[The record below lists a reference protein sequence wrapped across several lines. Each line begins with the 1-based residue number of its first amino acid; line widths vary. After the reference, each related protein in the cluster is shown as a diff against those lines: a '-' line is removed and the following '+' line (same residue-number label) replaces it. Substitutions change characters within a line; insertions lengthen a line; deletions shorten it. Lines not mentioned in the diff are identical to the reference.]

1 MFRFIAIAV
10 VVLLLLFTLNSTI
23 APYFIVDER
32 ERAIKLFLGEIEE
45 EEYGPGLHFKWPFAN
60 TIHKFDARILNI
72 DAEPEG
78 LLTSEKK
85 RVIVDSFIKWRIAK
99 PTQYFKA
106 TGGDLRRAELIM
118 SQFLSKGIK
127 DAIGKRTITDVIYG
141 ERLAIMREVATAIDK
156 QAKQDLGV
164 EVLDVRIKKV
174 ELPDEVRQSVF
185 SRMEQ
190 EREKVARDFRSKGRE
205 TAAGIRAD
213 ADRQRS
219 ILLAE
224 AYNESQ
230 QIRGQADAEA
240 ADVYAQAYGKD
251 PEFYGLYRSL
261 NAYKTTF
268 TGSNDV
274 LLIKPDSQFFKLQ
287 LSAMSDRTI
296 RYTGLSLMVV
306 GAIVLQLVR

>member
-1 MFRFIAIAV
+1 MLRVILIIAAALF
-10 VVLLLLFTLNSTI
+10 LLISVNSTV
-23 APYFIVDER
+23 APFFVVNER

-45 EEYGPGLHFKWPFAN
+45 EEFGPGLHFKWPFAN
-60 TIHKFDARILNI
+60 TIHKFDSRILNI
-72 DAEPEG
+72 DAAAEE

-85 RVIVDSFIKWRIAK
+85 RVVVDSFIKWQIADPAK
-99 PTQYFKA
+99 YFKA
-106 TGGDLRRAELIM
+106 TGGNLREAENIM
-118 SQFLSKGIK
+118 SQFLNKGIK

-141 ERLAIMREVATAIDK
+141 ERLAIMREVAEAVNK
-156 QAKQDLGV
+156 QASPTLGV
-164 EVLDVRIKKV
+164 DVLDVRIKKV
-174 ELPDEVRQSVF
+174 ELPQEVRESVF
-185 SRMEQ
+185 RRMEQ

-230 QIRGQADAEA
+230 TIRGEADATA
-240 ADVYAQAYGKD
+240 AEIYAKAYGKD
-251 PEFYGLYRSL
+251 PDFYGLYRSL

-274 LLIKPDSQFFKLQ
+274 LLIKPDSQFF
-287 LSAMSDRTI
+287 
-296 RYTGLSLMVV
+296 RYFNGTEG
-306 GAIVLQLVR
+306 Q

>member
-1 MFRFIAIAV
+1 MIRVILIV
-10 VVLLLLFTLNSTI
+10 VAALLLLFSINSTV
-23 APYFIVDER
+23 APFFVVNETQ
-32 ERAIKLFLGEIEE
+32 RAIKLFLGEIEDK
-45 EEYGPGLHFKWPFAN
+45 EYGPGLHFKWPFAN
-60 TIHKFDARILNI
+60 TVHGFDARILNI
-72 DAEPEG
+72 DSQAEE

-85 RVIVDSFIKWRIAK
+85 RVVVDSFIKWQIDD
-99 PTQYFKA
+99 PTEYFKA
-106 TGGDLRRAELIM
+106 TGGNIRRTEDIM

-141 ERLAIMREVATAIDK
+141 ERLAIMAEAAAAVDK
-156 QAKQDLGV
+156 QAGDSLGV
-164 EVLDVRIKKV
+164 KVLDVRIKKV
-174 ELPDEVRQSVF
+174 ELPGEVRESVF

-205 TAAGIRAD
+205 TAAGIEAD

-240 ADVYAQAYGKD
+240 AEVYAKAYGKD

-261 NAYKTTF
+261 NAYKSTF

-274 LLIKPDSQFFKLQ
+274 LLIKPDSQFFKYFNGTEASQ
-287 LSAMSDRTI
+287 
-296 RYTGLSLMVV
+296 
-306 GAIVLQLVR
+306 

>member
-1 MFRFIAIAV
+1 MLRIALIV
-10 VVLLLLFTLNSTI
+10 VAVLLFLFSVNSTI
-23 APYFIVDER
+23 APFFVVDER
-32 ERAIKLFLGEIEE
+32 QRAIKLFLGEIVEKE
-45 EEYGPGLHFKWPFAN
+45 FGPGLHFKWPFAN
-60 TIHKFDARILNI
+60 TIHRFDSRILNI

-85 RVIVDSFIKWRIAK
+85 RVIVDSFVKWRIAS
-99 PTQYFKA
+99 PTEYFKA
-106 TGGDLRRAELIM
+106 TGGDTRRAELLL

-141 ERLAIMREVATAIDK
+141 ERLAIMAEVATATDK
-156 QAKQDLGV
+156 QAQSLGV
-164 EVLDVRIKKV
+164 EVVDVRIKKV

-190 EREKVARDFRSKGRE
+190 EREKVARDFRSKGSE
-205 TAAGIRAD
+205 TAAGIKAD
-213 ADRQRS
+213 ANRQRS

-230 QIRGQADAEA
+230 QIRGTADATA
-240 ADVYAQAYGKD
+240 ADVYARAYGKD

-274 LLIKPDSQFFKLQ
+274 LLIKPDSQFFKYFNGTEQ
-287 LSAMSDRTI
+287 
-296 RYTGLSLMVV
+296 
-306 GAIVLQLVR
+306 

>member
-1 MFRFIAIAV
+1 MIRVILIV
-10 VVLLLLFTLNSTI
+10 VAALLLLFSINSTV
-23 APYFIVDER
+23 APFFVVNETQ
-32 ERAIKLFLGEIEE
+32 RAIKLFLGEIEDK
-45 EEYGPGLHFKWPFAN
+45 EYGPGLHFKWPFAN
-60 TIHKFDARILNI
+60 TVHRFDARILNI
-72 DAEPEG
+72 DSQAEE

-85 RVIVDSFIKWRIAK
+85 RVVVDSFIKWQIDD
-99 PTQYFKA
+99 PTEYFKA
-106 TGGDLRRAELIM
+106 TGGNIRRTEDIM

-141 ERLAIMREVATAIDK
+141 ERLAIMAEAAAAVDK
-156 QAKQDLGV
+156 QAGDSLGV
-164 EVLDVRIKKV
+164 KVLDVRIKKV
-174 ELPDEVRQSVF
+174 ELPGEVRESVF

-205 TAAGIRAD
+205 TAAGIEAD

-240 ADVYAQAYGKD
+240 AEVYAKAYGKD

-261 NAYKTTF
+261 NAYKSTF

-274 LLIKPDSQFFKLQ
+274 LLIKPDSQFFKYFNGTEASQ
-287 LSAMSDRTI
+287 
-296 RYTGLSLMVV
+296 
-306 GAIVLQLVR
+306 

>member
-1 MFRFIAIAV
+1 MLKGILIAV
-10 VVLLLLFTLNSTI
+10 AVLLLLFSINSTI
-23 APYFIVDER
+23 APFFVVDQT

-60 TIHKFDARILNI
+60 TIHKFDSRILNI

-99 PTQYFKA
+99 PTKYFKA

-141 ERLAIMREVATAIDK
+141 ERLAIMREVALAVDK
-156 QAKQDLGV
+156 QAALSLGV

-174 ELPDEVRQSVF
+174 ELPGEVRQSVF

-205 TAAGIRAD
+205 TSAGIKAD

-240 ADVYAQAYGKD
+240 AEVYAKAYGKD

-261 NAYKTTF
+261 NAYKSTF
-268 TGSNDV
+268 TGANDV
-274 LLIKPDSQFFKLQ
+274 LLIKPDSQFFKYFNGTEAQ
-287 LSAMSDRTI
+287 
-296 RYTGLSLMVV
+296 
-306 GAIVLQLVR
+306 

>member
-1 MFRFIAIAV
+1 MIRVILIV
-10 VVLLLLFTLNSTI
+10 VAALLLLFSINSTV
-23 APYFIVDER
+23 APFFVVNETQ
-32 ERAIKLFLGEIEE
+32 RAIKLFLGEIEDK
-45 EEYGPGLHFKWPFAN
+45 EYGPGLHFKWPFAN
-60 TIHKFDARILNI
+60 TVHRFDARILNI
-72 DAEPEG
+72 DSQAEE

-85 RVIVDSFIKWRIAK
+85 RVVVDSFIKWQIDD
-99 PTQYFKA
+99 PTEYFKA
-106 TGGDLRRAELIM
+106 TGGNIRRTEDIM

-141 ERLAIMREVATAIDK
+141 ERLEIMAEAAAAVDK
-156 QAKQDLGV
+156 QAGESLGV
-164 EVLDVRIKKV
+164 KVLDIRIKKV
-174 ELPDEVRQSVF
+174 ELPGEVRESVF

-205 TAAGIRAD
+205 TAAGIEAD

-240 ADVYAQAYGKD
+240 AEVYAKAYGKD

-261 NAYKTTF
+261 NAYKSTF
-268 TGSNDV
+268 TGSNDI
-274 LLIKPDSQFFKLQ
+274 LLIKPDSQFFKYFNGTEASQ
-287 LSAMSDRTI
+287 
-296 RYTGLSLMVV
+296 
-306 GAIVLQLVR
+306 

>member
-1 MFRFIAIAV
+1 MIRVILIV
-10 VVLLLLFTLNSTI
+10 VAALLLLFSINSTV
-23 APYFIVDER
+23 APFFVVNETQ
-32 ERAIKLFLGEIEE
+32 RAIKLFLGEIEDK
-45 EEYGPGLHFKWPFAN
+45 EYGPGLHFKWPFAN
-60 TIHKFDARILNI
+60 TVHRFDARILNI
-72 DAEPEG
+72 DSQAEE

-85 RVIVDSFIKWRIAK
+85 RVVVDSFIKWQIDD
-99 PTQYFKA
+99 PTEYFKA
-106 TGGDLRRAELIM
+106 TGGNIRRTEDIM

-141 ERLAIMREVATAIDK
+141 ERLEIMAEAAAAVDK
-156 QAKQDLGV
+156 QAGESLGV
-164 EVLDVRIKKV
+164 KVLDIRIKKV
-174 ELPDEVRQSVF
+174 ELPGEVRESVF

-205 TAAGIRAD
+205 TAAGIEAD

-240 ADVYAQAYGKD
+240 AEVYAKAYGKD

-261 NAYKTTF
+261 NAYKSTF
-268 TGSNDV
+268 TGLNDI
-274 LLIKPDSQFFKLQ
+274 LLIKPDSQFFKYFNGTEASQ
-287 LSAMSDRTI
+287 
-296 RYTGLSLMVV
+296 
-306 GAIVLQLVR
+306 

>member
-1 MFRFIAIAV
+1 MIKGILIGA
-10 VVLLLLFTLNSTI
+10 VLLLLVISVNSTV
-23 APYFIVDER
+23 APFFVVDER
-32 ERAIKLFLGEIEE
+32 QQAIKLFLGEIEE
-45 EEYGPGLHFKWPFAN
+45 KQYGPGLHFKWPLAN

-72 DAEPEG
+72 DAEPG
-78 LLTSEKK
+78 TVLTSEKK
-85 RVIVDSFIKWRIAK
+85 RVIVDSFIKWRISR
-99 PTQYFKA
+99 PTEYFKA
-106 TGGDLRRAELIM
+106 TGGDLRRAELIL

-141 ERLAIMREVATAIDK
+141 ERLAIMREVAVAADK
-156 QAKQDLGV
+156 QAAESLGI
-164 EVLDVRIKKV
+164 EILDVRIKKV
-174 ELPDEVRQSVF
+174 ELPDEVRQSVY

-230 QIRGQADAEA
+230 QIRGTADAEA
-240 ADVYAQAYGKD
+240 AEVYAKAYGKD

-268 TGSNDV
+268 KGASDV
-274 LLIKPDSQFFKLQ
+274 LLIKPDSQFFKYFNGTDQ
-287 LSAMSDRTI
+287 
-296 RYTGLSLMVV
+296 
-306 GAIVLQLVR
+306 

>member
-1 MFRFIAIAV
+1 MIKGILIGA
-10 VVLLLLFTLNSTI
+10 VLLLLVISVNSTV
-23 APYFIVDER
+23 APFFVVDER
-32 ERAIKLFLGEIEE
+32 QQAIKLFLGEIEE
-45 EEYGPGLHFKWPFAN
+45 KQYGPGLHFKWPLAN

-72 DAEPEG
+72 DAEPG
-78 LLTSEKK
+78 TVLTSEKK
-85 RVIVDSFIKWRIAK
+85 RVIVDSFIKWRISR
-99 PTQYFKA
+99 PTEYFKA
-106 TGGDLRRAELIM
+106 TGGDLRRAELIL

-141 ERLAIMREVATAIDK
+141 ERLAIMREVAVAADK
-156 QAKQDLGV
+156 QAAESLGI
-164 EVLDVRIKKV
+164 EILDVRIKKV
-174 ELPDEVRQSVF
+174 ELPDEVRQSVY

-230 QIRGQADAEA
+230 QIRGTADAEA
-240 ADVYAQAYGKD
+240 AEVYAKAYGKD

-261 NAYKTTF
+261 NAYKATF
-268 TGSNDV
+268 KGASDV
-274 LLIKPDSQFFKLQ
+274 LLIKPDSQFFKYFNGTDQ
-287 LSAMSDRTI
+287 
-296 RYTGLSLMVV
+296 
-306 GAIVLQLVR
+306 

>member
-1 MFRFIAIAV
+1 MLKSVLIGAI
-10 VVLLLLFTLNSTI
+10 LLLLVISVNSTV
-23 APYFIVDER
+23 APFFVVDER
-32 ERAIKLFLGEIEE
+32 QQAIKLFLGEIEE
-45 EEYGPGLHFKWPFAN
+45 KQYGPGLHFKWPFAN

-72 DAEPEG
+72 DAEPG
-78 LLTSEKK
+78 TVLTSEKK
-85 RVIVDSFIKWRIAK
+85 RVIVDSFIKWRIAR
-99 PTQYFKA
+99 PTEYFKA
-106 TGGDLRRAELIM
+106 TGGDLRRAELIL

-141 ERLAIMREVATAIDK
+141 ERLAIMREVAVAADK
-156 QAKQDLGV
+156 QAAESLGI
-164 EVLDVRIKKV
+164 EILDVRIKKV
-174 ELPDEVRQSVF
+174 ELPDEVRQSVY

-230 QIRGQADAEA
+230 QIRGTADAEA
-240 ADVYAQAYGKD
+240 AEVYAKAYGKD

-261 NAYKTTF
+261 NAYKSTF
-268 TGSNDV
+268 TGANDV
-274 LLIKPDSQFFKLQ
+274 LLIKPDSQFFKNFNGTEQ
-287 LSAMSDRTI
+287 
-296 RYTGLSLMVV
+296 
-306 GAIVLQLVR
+306 

>member
-1 MFRFIAIAV
+1 MFKVIAV
-10 VVLLLLFTLNSTI
+10 VVVILMLLFSVNSTV
-23 APYFIVDER
+23 APYFVVDER

-45 EEYGPGLHFKWPFAN
+45 QEYGPGLHFKWPFAN
-60 TIHKFDARILNI
+60 AIHKFDSRILNI

-141 ERLAIMREVATAIDK
+141 ERLAIMAEVATAIDK
-156 QAKQDLGV
+156 QASQDLGV

-174 ELPDEVRQSVF
+174 ELPD
-185 SRMEQ
+185 
-190 EREKVARDFRSKGRE
+190 G
-205 TAAGIRAD
+205 AD

-230 QIRGQADAEA
+230 QIRGEADAEA

-268 TGSNDV
+268 TGGSDV
-274 LLIKPDSQFFKLQ
+274 LLIKPDSQFFKYFNGTEQ
-287 LSAMSDRTI
+287 
-296 RYTGLSLMVV
+296 
-306 GAIVLQLVR
+306 

>member
-1 MFRFIAIAV
+1 MVKVLAIV
-10 VVLLLLFTLNSTI
+10 VVLLMLLFSVNSTI
-23 APYFIVDER
+23 APYFVVDER

-45 EEYGPGLHFKWPFAN
+45 QEYGPGLHFKWPLAN
-60 TIHKFDARILNI
+60 AIHRFDSRILNI

-85 RVIVDSFIKWRIAK
+85 RVIVDSFIKWRIDK

-106 TGGDLRRAELIM
+106 TGGDLRTAELIL

-141 ERLAIMREVATAIDK
+141 ERLAIMAEVATAIDK
-156 QAKQDLGV
+156 QSNQDLGV
-164 EVLDVRIKKV
+164 EVVDVRIKKV

-230 QIRGQADAEA
+230 QIRGEADAEA
-240 ADVYAQAYGKD
+240 AEVYAQAYGKD
-251 PEFYGLYRSL
+251 PDFYGLYRSL
-261 NAYKTTF
+261 NAYKSTF
-268 TGSNDV
+268 TGGSDV
-274 LLIKPDSQFFKLQ
+274 LLIKPDSQFFQ
-287 LSAMSDRTI
+287 YFNGTE
-296 RYTGLSLMVV
+296 G
-306 GAIVLQLVR
+306 Q

>member
-1 MFRFIAIAV
+1 MLKSVLIGAI
-10 VVLLLLFTLNSTI
+10 LLLLVISVNSTV
-23 APYFIVDER
+23 APFFVVDER
-32 ERAIKLFLGEIEE
+32 QQAIKLFLGEIEE
-45 EEYGPGLHFKWPFAN
+45 KQYGPGLHFKWPFAN

-72 DAEPEG
+72 DAEPG
-78 LLTSEKK
+78 TVLTSEKK
-85 RVIVDSFIKWRIAK
+85 RVIVDSFIKWRIAR
-99 PTQYFKA
+99 PTEYFKA
-106 TGGDLRRAELIM
+106 TGGDLRRAELIL

-141 ERLAIMREVATAIDK
+141 ERLAIMREVAVAADK
-156 QAKQDLGV
+156 QAAESLGI
-164 EVLDVRIKKV
+164 EILDVRIKKV
-174 ELPDEVRQSVF
+174 ELPDEVRQSVY

-230 QIRGQADAEA
+230 QIRGTADAEA
-240 ADVYAQAYGKD
+240 AEVYAKAYGKD

-261 NAYKTTF
+261 NAYKSTF
-268 TGSNDV
+268 TGANDV
-274 LLIKPDSQFFKLQ
+274 LLIKPDSQFFKYFNGTEQ
-287 LSAMSDRTI
+287 
-296 RYTGLSLMVV
+296 
-306 GAIVLQLVR
+306 

>member
-274 LLIKPDSQFFKLQ
+274 LLIKPDSQFFKYFNGTEGQ
-287 LSAMSDRTI
+287 
-296 RYTGLSLMVV
+296 
-306 GAIVLQLVR
+306 

>member
-1 MFRFIAIAV
+1 MIRVILIV
-10 VVLLLLFTLNSTI
+10 VAALLLLFSINSTV
-23 APYFIVDER
+23 APFFVVNETQ
-32 ERAIKLFLGEIEE
+32 RAIKLFLGEIEE
-45 EEYGPGLHFKWPFAN
+45 KEYGPGLHFKWPFAN
-60 TIHKFDARILNI
+60 TVHRFDARILNI
-72 DAEPEG
+72 DSQAEE

-85 RVIVDSFIKWRIAK
+85 RVVVDSFIKWQIDD
-99 PTQYFKA
+99 PTEYFKA
-106 TGGDLRRAELIM
+106 TGGNIRRTEDIM

-141 ERLAIMREVATAIDK
+141 ERLEIMAEAAAAVDK
-156 QAKQDLGV
+156 QAGESLGV
-164 EVLDVRIKKV
+164 KVLDIRIKKV
-174 ELPDEVRQSVF
+174 ELPGEVRESVF

-205 TAAGIRAD
+205 TAAGIEAD

-240 ADVYAQAYGKD
+240 AEVYAKAYGKD

-261 NAYKTTF
+261 NAYKSTF

-274 LLIKPDSQFFKLQ
+274 LLIKPDSQFFKYFNGTEASQ
-287 LSAMSDRTI
+287 
-296 RYTGLSLMVV
+296 
-306 GAIVLQLVR
+306 

>member
-1 MFRFIAIAV
+1 MTKVILIVAAA
-10 VVLLLLFTLNSTI
+10 LLLLFSVNSTV
-23 APYFIVDER
+23 APFFVVNETQ
-32 ERAIKLFLGEIEE
+32 RAIKLFLGEIED

-60 TIHKFDARILNI
+60 TIHRFDARILNI
-72 DAEPEG
+72 DSQAEE

-85 RVIVDSFIKWRIAK
+85 RVVVDSFINWRIED
-99 PTQYFKA
+99 PTEYFKA
-106 TGGDLRRAELIM
+106 TGGNLRRTEDIM

-141 ERLAIMREVATAIDK
+141 ERLAIMAEAAAAVDK
-156 QAKQDLGV
+156 QASESLGV
-164 EVLDVRIKKV
+164 KVLDVRIKKV
-174 ELPDEVRQSVF
+174 ELPGEVRESVF

-190 EREKVARDFRSKGRE
+190 EREKVARDFRSKGQE
-205 TAAGIRAD
+205 TAAGIKAD

-230 QIRGQADAEA
+230 QVRGRADAEA
-240 ADVYAQAYGKD
+240 AETYAKAYGKD
-251 PEFYGLYRSL
+251 PDFYGLYRSL

-274 LLIKPDSQFFKLQ
+274 LLIKPDSQFFKYFNGTEGQ
-287 LSAMSDRTI
+287 
-296 RYTGLSLMVV
+296 
-306 GAIVLQLVR
+306 